1 MGESSTVKLLGW
13 TEITKPMGYATE
25 LLGDRVKRSHAKESK
40 EKSLGL
46 RARASG
52 GRISGCEAAGMGCF
66 GMLLGVTS
74 QLNLWS
80 ILVISGFTADRKGFL
95 DQGW

>member
-1 MGESSTVKLLGW
+1 MRSPFILKFSIPQEKLGESSTVKLLGW

-25 LLGDRVKRSHAKESK
+25 LLLGDRVKRSHAKESK

-52 GRISGCEAAGMGCF
+52 GRIRGIASFRLRSSRHGMF
-66 GMLLGVTS
+66 WDLFRVTFQCLS
-74 QLNLWS
+74 
-80 ILVISGFTADRKGFL
+80 
-95 DQGW
+95 